1 MLIRI
6 LMIFMAIS
14 MNMNNGTVNQISLPS
29 FAKINLILR
38 ILGKRQDGFHTI
50 NTVLQTIDL
59 RDELTFEFESARSF
73 DINLEL
79 SDPKIPADES
89 NLIFRACKEFHKVH
103 HLEHR
108 VNVKVKKRIPIQ
120 SGLGGGSSNAA
131 STLIALARFYDWP
144 IPMKELHKIAGTL
157 GSDVPFF
164 LEGGT
169 GLGTVRGDRIR
180 KLDDS
185 PEINV
190 LLVIPDVSCSTA
202 AIYEEY
208 DRRNLLTPESKSIKI
223 RGVQRPES
231 QRDYVSLVE
240 NDLERV
246 VFALYPE
253 LDSIKKRLLKLG
265 AIAAALTGSGS
276 AIFGLFSETVEFD
289 KAAEAF
295 PRSIRS
301 RFVNRNE
308 YRKAL
313 GVLS

>member
-1 MLIRI
+1 MPTPI
-6 LMIFMAIS
+6 LMTFMGIS
-14 MNMNNGTVNQISLPS
+14 MMNNRPPSFSIPS
-29 FAKINLILR
+29 FAKINLTLR
-38 ILGKRQDGFHTI
+38 ILGKRRDGFHTL

-59 RDELTFEFESARSF
+59 HDELFFEFEPAKSF
-73 DINLEL
+73 DVRLNF
-79 SDPKIPADES
+79 SNPKIPADET
-89 NLIFRACKEFHKVH
+89 NLIYRACKAFHK
-103 HLEHR
+103 LFPLQHR
-108 VNVKVKKRIPIQ
+108 VDVKVQKRIPVE

-131 STLIALARFYDWP
+131 STLIAFSRLYDWP
-144 IPMKELHKIAGTL
+144 IPIKGLHKIAGAL

-169 GLGTVRGDRIR
+169 GLGTLRGNKIR
-180 KLDDS
+180 KLEDWPDVK
-185 PEINV
+185 V
-190 LLVIPDVSCSTA
+190 LLVLPDVSCSTL

-223 RGVQRPES
+223 RDVQRPES

-265 AIAAALTGSGS
+265 ASAAALTGSGS
-276 AIFGLFSETVEFD
+276 AIYGLFSDADEFE
-289 KAAEAF
+289 KAHEVF
-295 PRSIRS
+295 PNSIRT
-301 RFVNRNE
+301 RFVSHDE

-313 GVLS
+313 GVRSI

>member
-1 MLIRI
+1 MSFLNIP
-6 LMIFMAIS
+6 A
-14 MNMNNGTVNQISLPS
+14 
-29 FAKINLILR
+29 FAKINLVLR
-38 ILGKRQDGFHTI
+38 ILGKRRDGFHTL

-59 RDELTFEFESARSF
+59 QDQLTFDFEPAKTF
-73 DINLEL
+73 DINLKL
-79 SDPKIPADES
+79 SDPKIPADET
-89 NLIFRACKEFHKVH
+89 NLIYRACQAFHKIH
-103 HLEHR
+103 PLKHQL
-108 VNVKVKKRIPIQ
+108 NVKVKKRIPIE
-120 SGLGGGSSNAA
+120 SGLGGGSSDAA
-131 STLIALARFYDWP
+131 ATLITLSRFYDWP
-144 IPMKELHKIAGTL
+144 ISTKGLHQIAGTL

-169 GLGTVRGDRIR
+169 ALGTVRGDKIR
-180 KLDDS
+180 KLDDW
-185 PEINV
+185 PDLDV
-190 LLVIPDVSCSTA
+190 LVVIPDVSCSTS

-276 AIFGLFSETVEFD
+276 AIFGLFSDAAEFD
-289 KAAEAF
+289 KAAKAF
-295 PRSIRS
+295 PNSIQT
-301 RFVNRNE
+301 RFVKRDE

-313 GVLS
+313 GFSI

>member
-1 MLIRI
+1 
-6 LMIFMAIS
+6 
-14 MNMNNGTVNQISLPS
+14 MNKLNLSAY
-29 FAKINLILR
+29 AKINLILR
-38 ILGKRQDGFHTI
+38 VLGKRRDGYHTLQ
-50 NTVLQTIDL
+50 TVLQTIDL
-59 RDELTFEFESARSF
+59 QDQFTFDFKPATTF
-73 DINLEL
+73 DINLQL
-79 SDPKIPADES
+79 SDPKIPADET
-89 NLIFRACKEFHKVH
+89 NLIYRACMALNKVH
-103 HLEHR
+103 PIKHR
-108 VNVKVKKRIPIQ
+108 VSIKVEKRIPIQ

-131 STLIALARFYDWP
+131 ATLIALSRFFDWP
-144 IPMKELHKIAGTL
+144 IPIKDLHQIAGTL
-157 GSDVPFF
+157 GADVPFF

-169 GLGTVRGDRIR
+169 ALGTVRGDKIR
-180 KLDDS
+180 KLDDWPS
-185 PEINV
+185 MNV
-190 LLVIPDVSCSTA
+190 LLVIPDVTCSTS

-276 AIFGLFSETVEFD
+276 AIFGLFSDAAEFD
-289 KAAEAF
+289 KAAKAF
-295 PRSIRS
+295 PGSIRS

>member
-1 MLIRI
+1 MPILIATI
-6 LMIFMAIS
+6 STAIS
-14 MNMNNGTVNQISLPS
+14 MIAINLSAY
-29 FAKINLILR
+29 AKINLILR
-38 ILGKRQDGFHTI
+38 ILGKRRDGFHSL

-59 RDELTFEFESARSF
+59 RDQLSFEFEQGKSF
-73 DINLEL
+73 EVILKL
-79 SDPKIPADES
+79 SDPKILADET
-89 NLIFRACKEFHKVH
+89 NLIHRACKAFHKVH
-103 HLEHR
+103 PIKHG
-108 VNVKVKKRIPIQ
+108 VSIKVQKRIPIQ

-131 STLIALARFYDWP
+131 ATLIALSRLYKWP
-144 IPMKELHKIAGTL
+144 IPMKDLHRIAGTL

-169 GLGTVRGDRIR
+169 ALGTARGEKMQ
-180 KLDDS
+180 KLEDW

-202 AIYEEY
+202 VIYGEY

-223 RGVQRPES
+223 RDVQRPES
-231 QRDYVSLVE
+231 QRDYVSSVE

-276 AIFGLFSETVEFD
+276 AIFGLFSGAAEFD
-289 KAAEAF
+289 KAHKAF
-295 PRSIRS
+295 PNSIRT
-301 RFVNRNE
+301 RFVKRDE

-313 GVLS
+313 SVFQSEI